1 MKSQLEKMH
10 IYEEMYN
17 FLFEREREG
26 KRCDG
31 RAEAKKAFR
40 CIDAGERQDV
50 GIGKFQNQPDQMET
64 NVTKKHKRGS
74 DFHLLKRLTSPDLV
88 YGL

>member
-26 KRCDG
+26 KRYDG

-40 CIDAGERQDV
+40 CIDAGDNDR
-50 GIGKFQNQPDQMET
+50 T
-64 NVTKKHKRGS
+64 
-74 DFHLLKRLTSPDLV
+74 
-88 YGL
+88 